1 MNETLQSLLESV
13 KAGNNEARLILIQK
27 YKPLLYT
34 MGQKYNLSNLPPEE
48 LIAEGIVVLLMTIND
63 YDPSLNV
70 PYGAYLKKQL
80 FYYWVEKAKKFRYTT
95 SLDEMTSDSEG
106 LSLIDRLCDTD
117 VLIEADYTYM
127 ELLKVLRE
135 LLKGLRPRQL
145 WLLNEHYAKGRS
157 FKDLSQEAG
166 CSANALS
173 QMHRRLLGQ
182 LKAQLNKA
190 GFSHI

>member
-1 MNETLQSLLESV
+1 MNETLQSLLENV
-13 KAGNNEARLILIQK
+13 KAGDNEARLRLIQK
-27 YKPLLYT
+27 YKPLLYS

-63 YDPSLNV
+63 YDSRLNV
-70 PYGAYLKKQL
+70 PYGAFLKKQL

-95 SLDEMTSDSEG
+95 SLDEMPRDSEG
-106 LSLIDRLCDTD
+106 LSLIDRLCDPNL
-117 VLIEADYTYM
+117 LIETDYTDL
-127 ELLKVLRE
+127 ELQKALRD

-157 FKDLSQEAG
+157 FKDLSLEAG

-182 LKAQLNKA
+182 LKAQLSEA
-190 GFSHI
+190 GFSHL

>member
-1 MNETLQSLLESV
+1 MNDMQEPLLEAV
-13 KAGNNEARLILIQK
+13 KAGNNEARLKLIQL
-27 YKPLLYT
+27 YKPLLYS

-63 YDPSLNV
+63 YDPALNV
-70 PYGAYLKKQL
+70 PYGAYLKRQL

-95 SLDEMTSDSEG
+95 SLDEMQSDSDG
-106 LSLIDRLCDTD
+106 LSLIDRLSNTD
-117 VLIEADYTYM
+117 VLIESDYTYL
-127 ELLKVLRE
+127 ELLKALHE

-182 LKAQLNKA
+182 LKAQLNSA
-190 GFSHI
+190 GFSHL